1 MNKMTRMLVM
11 TGMAFAVS
19 ATIGAGAASASPA
32 EPAATSAAK
41 AASQSADIRLQPGRT
56 RVIGYFR
63 SPLAC
68 HKVGRIGEFRDRW
81 DDYSCVRVRGG
92 FHRGSW
98 ALVARWDRHGWPGH
112 GGGHG
117 RRGLAGRG
125 TATARAGRATAMVRA
140 TAPVRAPGTANRR
153 PHG

>member
-117 RRGLAGRG
+117 W
-125 TATARAGRATAMVRA
+125 
-140 TAPVRAPGTANRR
+140 PGHGDGQGWPGHGNGPGNGPGQGPWNR
-153 PHG
+153 